1 MGRAGGEGAHRGAV
15 EARDRHLGL
24 DRAAV
29 ARVAAHVGV
38 GVEDVDD
45 PHVGV
50 LVESREEVDGQARG
64 EGEHA
69 SRGGDEVAAL
79 ARRAVATGEARV
91 DAADGRAER
100 VHAATRT
107 ARRGRARG
115 GRGGARRRRGRGSD
129 RVARRRDSAAPRVRV
144 RAAVARGGRVRRA
157 PTPTHRHASRHAQRR
172 RRERCAKRRS
182 VAHHRHP
189 APRRV
194 PARGVGAASTSPS
207 SRQMTRLERQEGARE
222 TLIFRPSTRLYSI
235 TGLVRQ
241 TTPTLAPS
249 RYFYSSSPAPPRLLP
264 AAHTRLMQYLFPRA
278 SGMLCPR

>member
-107 ARRGRARG
+107 ARRGRVRG
-115 GRGGARRRRGRGSD
+115 GRGGARRRRGRGATASPAAETPPP
-129 RVARRRDSAAPRVRV
+129 RASESGRRSPAADASAAPQRQPIATP
-144 RAAVARGGRVRRA
+144 AATPSVAAASVARNGD
-157 PTPTHRHASRHAQRR
+157 PSLITDIQRR
-172 RRERCAKRRS
+172 DVCQRGGSARRPHYRR
-182 VAHHRHP
+182 
-189 APRRV
+189 
-194 PARGVGAASTSPS
+194 
-207 SRQMTRLERQEGARE
+207 
-222 TLIFRPSTRLYSI
+222 
-235 TGLVRQ
+235 LVR
-241 TTPTLAPS
+241 
-249 RYFYSSSPAPPRLLP
+249 
-264 AAHTRLMQYLFPRA
+264 
-278 SGMLCPR
+278 